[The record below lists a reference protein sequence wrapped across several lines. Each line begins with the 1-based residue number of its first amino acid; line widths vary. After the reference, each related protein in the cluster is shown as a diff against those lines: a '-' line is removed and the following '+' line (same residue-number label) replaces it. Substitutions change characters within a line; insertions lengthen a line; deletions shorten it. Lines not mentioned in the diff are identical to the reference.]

1 MPVTIL
7 IRKSKDTFRPYSNS
21 CTRDC
26 LEQTGR
32 DHGSVTSGYGELFDG
47 SVYGARATPVQMGRI
62 GVASTD
68 VTR

>member
-32 DHGSVTSGYGELFDG
+32 DHGSMTSRYGEL
-47 SVYGARATPVQMGRI
+47 SVYGACATPVQMGRM